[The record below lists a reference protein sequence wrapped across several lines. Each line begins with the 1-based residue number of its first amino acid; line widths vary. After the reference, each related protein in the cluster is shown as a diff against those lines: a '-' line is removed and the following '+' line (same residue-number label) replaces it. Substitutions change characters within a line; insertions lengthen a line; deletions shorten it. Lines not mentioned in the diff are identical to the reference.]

1 MGGGA
6 GGRCVE
12 TLCRHRDRQLVRF
25 LCVSCAFLLLLSL
38 RARVEYRRCFGVG
51 KRAEGVSTRVEYRR
65 CFRGGKERK
74 GGTRLSNIAG
84 ALPRLSPSVSAPVLD
99 GRWRDGGEGKHVCR
113 ISPVLACRF
122 YVHPHECVHDTN
134 TMHA

>member
-1 MGGGA
+1 MRFFCYFHLGRVSNIAGALGGEKRAEG
-6 GGRCVE
+6 
-12 TLCRHRDRQLVRF
+12 
-25 LCVSCAFLLLLSL
+25 VST
-38 RARVEYRRCFGVG
+38 RVEYRRCFGVG